1 MSKKKDKKI
10 KRLRRLPIWP
20 TIVSLII
27 FAITLFLCWCT
38 ISGIAVSV
46 ITQSEKECRSIL
58 KTVDEY
64 YLTDSKSELKE
75 RINYLIESSSSLNE
89 VVLDEGKGILTL
101 YPDLEEQ
108 YDREAQ
114 ELFEKNKMIRFMDPE
129 TDNTLQRA

>member
-27 FAITLFLCWCT
+27 VETIVFAITLFLCWCT

-64 YLTDSKSELKE
+64 YLTDSKSELME

-89 VVLDEGKGILTL
+89 VVLD
-101 YPDLEEQ
+101 
-108 YDREAQ
+108 
-114 ELFEKNKMIRFMDPE
+114 
-129 TDNTLQRA
+129 